1 MRAHHHSILLAAALF
16 LVVSPIAAQ
25 DGGVSDVGV
34 ADGGSGGDAGSG
46 EGDGA
51 VDHGEVSPPDDEGA
65 SGAESPPD
73 ESPLEEPSAS
83 ETSDSAEST
92 AEDAQ
97 DAVEVQPLPPGADRA
112 TGIRGRVID
121 SATSQP
127 LPMAPVIVQGQSGTH
142 SALTEEDGSY
152 RLFLPPGRY
161 VLRSYY
167 DLYHGASFPRV
178 RVLRGRFTERT
189 LVLDPLD
196 EEAEVAV
203 DEVEVTY
210 RADASGAAATQ
221 ALQQEAAGVQDLA
234 SAEALSEAGA
244 SDASD
249 GARQVAGVTIS
260 NNQPIIRGLGGQFVA
275 VLLNGTPVPSTDPD
289 RPGVDL
295 DLFPTSIIQ
304 NLAVLK
310 TMTSDMTASWAGGV
324 VDIRTVQ
331 FPREF
336 TLELGISGGVDT
348 LTTFQSQLDYDGGS
362 ADFTGFDRSRNLP
375 STVPNRRLQLT
386 RGGGLTADEINA
398 IGASFENEWQYR
410 RQTAL
415 PNVGFGATLGNSHSL
430 GEGRRFG
437 YLLTLGYANDQ
448 RREVGT
454 NRSRPT
460 VQPDGTLG
468 VFNDF
473 DAESG
478 VDEVGV
484 NVLGTASVDLTA
496 DNSLSFLSM
505 FNRSTSDEV
514 ERLIG
519 TSAELAAGEVTERWQ
534 LRYTARTLF
543 FSQLRGDHRNLGP
556 SDELRLQW
564 SAYAGL
570 GRRDEPDR
578 RTVVY
583 GPQGGGF
590 RWLEKA
596 SSGERFFSDLDQR
609 DAGANMNLRFPLWS
623 LPAGEARGTVGAGYG
638 RMDRSLIN
646 RRFRMLQQQPPPPD
660 QTVYAQDVE
669 DLFSPANLG
678 ELTRFREFTSATDSY
693 EANQSLYSAFANL
706 ETPVAGPLSLVVGA
720 RLEVFDQRVAS
731 RDPFS
736 EQAPVAEMA
745 TDRVDIDVLPAA
757 SLKYALGED
766 MNLRAAYSM
775 TVVRPQIRQLA
786 PYQYYDFQRDRN
798 LIGNPDLERM
808 RVQNADLRW
817 EWFFSESERVTF
829 SLFYKQLNDFIYP
842 QIRDPSTFATQMI
855 NADEGYVVGGEVEL
869 AFDFER
875 VHSALSD
882 FSFYGNFT
890 LVHSNLTLPEE
901 LSGAVADE
909 IRIPGQAPYVVNLS
923 LRYDSDGTGFF
934 AALSYNVV
942 GSRITDVGVLNAGT
956 LLPNIEQS
964 PFHRLDFVA
973 SYEPVEQLKI
983 KLKCRNL
990 LFQTQRYRMGEFVE
1004 RTVRP
1009 GASFQLGL
1017 EYSY

>member
-1 MRAHHHSILLAAALF
+1 MRAYPHCILILAALF
-16 LVVSPIAAQ
+16 VVASSAIAQ
-25 DGGVSDVGV
+25 DTGVT
-34 ADGGSGGDAGSG
+34 DAGAPDAGDESG
-46 EGDGA
+46 ESDAGLDGEASPSEPNQTVTNEA
-51 VDHGEVSPPDDEGA
+51 V
-65 SGAESPPD
+65 
-73 ESPLEEPSAS
+73 
-83 ETSDSAEST
+83 TT
-92 AEDAQ
+92 AQ
-97 DAVEVQPLPPGADRA
+97 DEPEEEPLPPGADRA

-127 LPMAPVIVQGQSGTH
+127 LPMAPVIAQGQSGTH

-189 LVLDPLD
+189 LVLDALN

-336 TLELGISGGVDT
+336 TLELGLSGGVNT
-348 LTTFQSQLDYDGGS
+348 LTTFQQQLDYDGGS
-362 ADFTGFDRSRNLP
+362 ADFTGFDTSRSLP

-386 RGGGLTADEINA
+386 RGGDLTADEING

-410 RQTAL
+410 RETAL
-415 PNVGFGATLGNSHSL
+415 PNMGFGATLGNSHSL
-430 GEGRRFG
+430 GAGRRFG
-437 YLLTLGYANDQ
+437 YLLTLGYANEQ

-460 VQPDGTLG
+460 VLPDGTLG

-484 NVLGTASVDLTA
+484 NVLGTASVDLT
-496 DNSLSFLSM
+496 DSSLSFLSI

-543 FSQLRGDHRNLGP
+543 FSQLRGDHRNLGR
-556 SDELRLQW
+556 SDELRLRW

-609 DAGANMNLRFPLWS
+609 DAGANVSLRFPLWS
-623 LPAGEARGTVGAGYG
+623 LPAGEARGTVGGGYG

-646 RRFRMLQQQPPPPD
+646 RRFRMLQEQPPPPD
-660 QTVYAQDVE
+660 QTVYAQHVE
-669 DLFSPANLG
+669 DLFSSANLG

-693 EANQSLYSAFANL
+693 EANQSLYSLFANL
-706 ETPVAGPLSLVVGA
+706 ETPIAGALSLVVGG
-720 RLEVFDQRVAS
+720 RLEVFEQSVAS
-731 RDPFS
+731 SDPFS
-736 EQAPVAEMA
+736 EEAPDPAMA

-757 SLKYALGED
+757 SLKYALRDD

-798 LIGNPDLERM
+798 LIGNPNLERM

-829 SLFYKQLNDFIYP
+829 SVFYKQLNDFIYP

-923 LRYDSDGTGFF
+923 LRYDGDGTAFA

-973 SYEPVEQLKI
+973 SYEPLERLKI

-990 LFQTQRYRMGEFVE
+990 LFQTQRYRMGEFIE